1 MLTRSSSRCAT
12 HRERACEL
20 RPDRSGVKKEETAQ
34 PPQRPEPTSD
44 QLLAF
49 REEFPILAK
58 TTYLVSNS
66 LGPMPRTVPEKLA
79 EYARDWGELGVMA
92 WNRGWWEQPVEV
104 GNEIAPLINAGN
116 GEIVMMP
123 NVTIAQT
130 AVLSA
135 IDFPKERDTVVMTE
149 LDFPSVRY
157 AYAEMAQRL
166 GARVVVVRSDDGLT
180 IDPDKLLAAIDERTR
195 LIAVSHVLFRSAYI
209 MDADVICRRAHDVG
223 ALVSL
228 DSFHAVGV
236 VPVDVKRSKTDFL
249 TGGVLKWLCG
259 GPGAC
264 FLYVSP
270 SVRDQLKPALTGWQ
284 AHARP
289 FAFEEK
295 MEYTA
300 GPFRWLNGTPVIP
313 ALYAAAEGPKIVR
326 RAGIAAIRA
335 KSVRLTSR
343 LIELADARGYKVNAP
358 RDPARRGGTVAL
370 DVPHGYE
377 VTQHLLS
384 RNILVDYRVGAG
396 IRIAPHFFTSEEELE
411 LAVSEIETALE
422 SGSWQRFSEKIAVVT

>member
-1 MLTRSSSRCAT
+1 VKSDQG
-12 HRERACEL
+12 RERD
-20 RPDRSGVKKEETAQ
+20 P
-34 PPQRPEPTSD
+34 
-44 QLLAF
+44 LLAL
-49 REEFPILAK
+49 REEFPILEK

-79 EYARDWGELGVMA
+79 EYARDWGELGVKA
-92 WNRGWWEQPVEV
+92 WNRGWWELPVEV
-104 GNEIAPLINAGN
+104 GNEIAPLITADAG
-116 GEIVMMP
+116 EVVMMP
-123 NVTIAQT
+123 NSTIAQT
-130 AVLSA
+130 AVLSS
-135 IDFPKERDTVVMTE
+135 IDFTKERDTVVMTE

-157 AYAEMAQRL
+157 AYAEMAEKL

-180 IDPDKLLAAIDERTR
+180 IDRDRLLTAIDERTW
-195 LIAVSHVLFRSAYI
+195 LVAVSHVLFRSAFL
-209 MDADVICRRAHDVG
+209 MDADAICRRAHEMG

-228 DSFHAVGV
+228 DSFHAVGI
-236 VPVDVKRSKTDFL
+236 VPVDVKRSKVDFL

-270 SVRDQLKPALTGWQ
+270 AVRDQLKPALTGWQ

-289 FAFEEK
+289 FAFEET
-295 MEYTA
+295 MEFTSGA
-300 GPFRWLNGTPVIP
+300 FRWLNGTPVIP
-313 ALYAAAEGPKIVR
+313 ALYAAAEGPKILR
-326 RAGIAAIRA
+326 RAGVGAIRE

-343 LIELADARGYKVNAP
+343 LIELAEARGYTVNAP
-358 RDPARRGGTVAL
+358 RDPSRRAGTVAI

-396 IRIAPHFFTSEEELE
+396 IRIAPHFFTREDELDE
-411 LAVSEIETALE
+411 AISEIDKALV
-422 SGSWQRFSEKIAVVT
+422 SGGWQRFSEKIAVVT

>member
-1 MLTRSSSRCAT
+1 MM
-12 HRERACEL
+12 
-20 RPDRSGVKKEETAQ
+20 
-34 PPQRPEPTSD
+34 QRDP
-44 QLLAF
+44 LLAF
-49 REEFPILAK
+49 REEFPILEN

-66 LGPMPRTVPEKLA
+66 LGPMPRSVPEKLA
-79 EYARDWGELGVMA
+79 EYGRDWGELGVKA
-92 WNRGWWEQPVEV
+92 WNRGWWELPVSV
-104 GNEIAPLINAGN
+104 GDEIAPLINAGS
-116 GEIVMMP
+116 GEVVMMP

-135 IDFPKERDTVVMTE
+135 IDFPAGRDTVVMTE

-157 AYAEMAQRL
+157 AYAAMAERL
-166 GARVVVVRSDDGLT
+166 GARVVVVRSDDGIS
-180 IDPDKLLAAIDERTR
+180 IDTERLLAAIDERTR
-195 LIAVSHVLFRSAYI
+195 LVAVSHVLFRSAYL
-209 MDADVICRRAHDVG
+209 MDADAICRRAHEVG

-228 DSFHAVGV
+228 DSFHAVGI
-236 VPVDVKRSKTDFL
+236 VPVDVNQSKTDFL

-264 FLYVSP
+264 FLYVNP
-270 SVRDQLKPALTGWQ
+270 AVRDQLKPALTGWQ

-289 FAFEEK
+289 FAFEET
-295 MEYTA
+295 MEFTA

-313 ALYAAAEGPKIVR
+313 ALYAAAEGPRILR
-326 RAGIAAIRA
+326 RAGMQAVRE
-335 KSVRLTSR
+335 KSIRLTSR

-358 RDPARRGGTVAL
+358 RDASRRGGTVAI

-396 IRIAPHFFTSEEELE
+396 IRIAPHFFSKQEEVEE
-411 LAVSEIETALE
+411 AVSEIDAALE

>member
-1 MLTRSSSRCAT
+1 MA
-12 HRERACEL
+12 HGD
-20 RPDRSGVKKEETAQ
+20 P
-34 PPQRPEPTSD
+34 
-44 QLLAF
+44 LLAF

-66 LGPMPRTVPEKLA
+66 LGPMPRTVPDKLA
-79 EYARDWGELGVMA
+79 EYARDWGELGVKA
-92 WNRGWWEQPVEV
+92 WNRGWWELPVEI
-104 GNEIAPLINAGN
+104 GNQIAPLINAGD

-135 IDFPKERDTVVMTE
+135 IDFPKGRDTVVMTE

-157 AYAEMAQRL
+157 AYAEMAERL

-180 IDPDKLLAAIDERTR
+180 IDPNKLLAAIDERTR
-195 LIAVSHVLFRSAYI
+195 LVAVSHVLFRSAYV
-209 MDADVICRRAHDVG
+209 MDADAICRRAHDVG

-236 VPVDVKRSKTDFL
+236 IPVDVKRSKTDFL

-270 SVRDQLKPALTGWQ
+270 EVRDRLKPALTGWQ

-289 FAFEEK
+289 FAFEEI
-295 MEYTA
+295 MEYTS

-326 RAGIAAIRA
+326 RAGIAAIRD
-335 KSVRLTSR
+335 KSLRLTSR
-343 LIELADARGYKVNAP
+343 LIALADARGYRVNAP
-358 RDPARRGGTVAL
+358 RDPERRGGTVAL

-377 VTQHLLS
+377 VAQQLLS
-384 RNILVDYRVGAG
+384 RNVLVDYRVGAG

-411 LAVSEIETALE
+411 LAVSEIDSALE
-422 SGSWQRFSEKIAVVT
+422 SGSWQRFSENIAIVT

>member
-1 MLTRSSSRCAT
+1 
-12 HRERACEL
+12 
-20 RPDRSGVKKEETAQ
+20 V
-34 PPQRPEPTSD
+34 SD
-44 QLLAF
+44 PLLAF
-49 REEFPILAK
+49 REEFPILEK

-66 LGPMPRTVPEKLA
+66 LGPMPRTVPARLA
-79 EYARDWGELGVMA
+79 EYARDWGDLGVKA
-92 WNRGWWEQPVEV
+92 WNRGWWELPVDV
-104 GNEIAPLINAGN
+104 GNEIAPLINADD

-130 AVLSA
+130 AVLSS
-135 IDFPKERDTVVMTE
+135 IDFTKERDTVVMTE

-157 AYAEMAQRL
+157 AFAEMSERL

-180 IDPDKLLAAIDERTR
+180 IDRDRLLAAIDERTR
-195 LIAVSHVLFRSAYI
+195 LVAVSHVLFRSSFF
-209 MDADVICRRAHDVG
+209 MDVDAICARAHDVG

-259 GPGAC
+259 GPGGC

-270 SVRDQLKPALTGWQ
+270 SVRDELKPALTGWQ

-289 FAFEEK
+289 FAFEET
-295 MEYTA
+295 MEFTSGA
-300 GPFRWLNGTPVIP
+300 FRWLNGTPVIP
-313 ALYAAAEGPKIVR
+313 ALYAAAEGPKILR
-326 RAGIAAIRA
+326 RVGVAAIRE
-335 KSVRLTSR
+335 KSVRLTSH
-343 LIELADARGYKVNAP
+343 LIDLADARGYTVNAP
-358 RDPARRGGTVAL
+358 RDPASRGGTVAI

-396 IRIAPHFFTSEEELE
+396 IRIAPHFFTREDELDE
-411 LAVSEIETALE
+411 AVSEIDKALE

>member
-1 MLTRSSSRCAT
+1 MKK
-12 HRERACEL
+12 E
-20 RPDRSGVKKEETAQ
+20 RSGAD
-34 PPQRPEPTSD
+34 P
-44 QLLAF
+44 LLAF
-49 REEFPILAK
+49 REEFPILAN

-79 EYARDWGELGVMA
+79 EYARDWGDLGVKA
-92 WNRGWWEQPVEV
+92 WNRGWWEMPVEV
-104 GNEIAPLINAGN
+104 GNEIAPLINADD

-135 IDFPKERDTVVMTE
+135 VDFPRGRDTVVMTE

-157 AYAEMAQRL
+157 AFAEMAERL
-166 GARVVVVRSDDGLT
+166 GARVVVVPSDDGIS
-180 IDPDKLLAAIDERTR
+180 IDQEKLLAAIDERTR
-195 LIAVSHVLFRSAYI
+195 LVAVSHVLFRSAYL
-209 MDADVICRRAHDVG
+209 MNADAICKRAHEVG

-228 DSFHAVGV
+228 DSFHAVGI
-236 VPVDVKRSKTDFL
+236 VPVDVKRSKVDFL

-270 SVRDQLKPALTGWQ
+270 EVRDRLKPALTGWQ

-289 FAFEEK
+289 FAFEES
-295 MEYTA
+295 MEFTTGA
-300 GPFRWLNGTPVIP
+300 FRWLNGTPVIP
-313 ALYAAAEGPKIVR
+313 ALYAAAEGPKILR
-326 RAGIAAIRA
+326 RAGIAAIRE
-335 KSVRLTSR
+335 KSLRLTSR
-343 LIELADARGYKVNAP
+343 LIELADERRFPVHAP
-358 RDPARRGGTVAL
+358 RNPAQRGGTVAV

-396 IRIAPHFFTSEEELE
+396 IRIAPHFFTREDEVEE
-411 LAVSEIETALE
+411 AVHEIDQAIE
-422 SGSWQRFSEKIAVVT
+422 SGSWRRFTEKIAVVT